1 MNCLANW
8 TINRRSFLFNAAL
21 AATAAGG
28 TLTPLARAVAAAADD
43 LEVMTWTS
51 CVVNCGSRCPL
62 RAFTKNGRVIRIEP
76 ENTGADSTK
85 MPAEARL
92 SARTFH
98 ASASLFFR
106 TPQVSDE
113 ARRQARGRQV

>member
-43 LEVMTWTS
+43 LEVMT
-51 CVVNCGSRCPL
+51 
-62 RAFTKNGRVIRIEP
+62 
-76 ENTGADSTK
+76 
-85 MPAEARL
+85 
-92 SARTFH
+92 
-98 ASASLFFR
+98 
-106 TPQVSDE
+106 
-113 ARRQARGRQV
+113 